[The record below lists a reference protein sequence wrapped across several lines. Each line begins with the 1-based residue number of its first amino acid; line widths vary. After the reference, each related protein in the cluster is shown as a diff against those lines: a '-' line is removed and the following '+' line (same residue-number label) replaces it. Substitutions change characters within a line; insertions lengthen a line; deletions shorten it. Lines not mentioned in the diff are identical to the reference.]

1 MKMVSSGIKERARSF
16 IHTSH
21 DIKACDIVSKLMS
34 RINSL
39 EHEILKLKKENTH
52 GKNGSAGQ
60 NNTRTG

>member
-39 EHEILKLKKENTH
+39 ENEIIKLNKENKY
-52 GKNGSAGQ
+52 GKKGSPGQ
-60 NNTRTG
+60 NNTRTS